1 MPSLN
6 KVMLIGNLG
15 QDPEIGYTQS
25 GDAVCNFTL
34 ATTDKWTSKS
44 GDPQERTEWHKCKVF
59 GRTADLMMEYCK
71 AGTLLY
77 VEGALETR
85 SWEDQ
90 ESGEKKSRW
99 ELINIKYLEQPFG
112 IGSTRGISHQS
123 DAAGVNTILNSI

>member
-25 GDAVCNFTL
+25 GDAVCNFSV

-90 ESGEKKSRW
+90 ETGEKKYKT
-99 ELINIKYLEQPFG
+99 EIKAFK
-112 IGSTRGISHQS
+112 
-123 DAAGVNTILNSI
+123 VNWLHNVKRMEDHE